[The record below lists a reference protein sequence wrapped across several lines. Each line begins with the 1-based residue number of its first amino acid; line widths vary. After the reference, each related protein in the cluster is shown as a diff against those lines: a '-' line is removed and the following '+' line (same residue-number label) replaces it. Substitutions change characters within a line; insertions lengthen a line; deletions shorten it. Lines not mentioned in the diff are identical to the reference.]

1 MWRNKQYDA
10 ETDGNISLQ
19 TADTLQRRAAKDASC
34 APNLPGAYTYS
45 SVFFMKM
52 KRTILE
58 ISIKYSGTEDLVS
71 KEKIIPRRIILLFY
85 ELANAFKL

>member
-19 TADTLQRRAAKDASC
+19 TADTLQRRAANVASC
-34 APNLPGAYTYS
+34 APNLPGAYHGAYAYNFE
-45 SVFFMKM
+45 FFMKM

-58 ISIKYSGTEDLVS
+58 MSIRYWGTEELGS
-71 KEKIIPRRIILLFY
+71 NEK
-85 ELANAFKL
+85 